1 MVVATYN
8 SCLQAALSIP
18 GYTESDA
25 TYSLGEKISALNIK
39 CLHVRMWERLI
50 EVSLLH
56 VQDYKDFTDRLI
68 FNLLT
73 LSLKII
79 IKLTVLPY
87 FGHL

>member
-25 TYSLGEKISALNIK
+25 TYSLGEKISALNIR

-56 VQDYKDFTDRLI
+56 VQDYKDLTALEPLYRSAAGSQFGSPE
-68 FNLLT
+68 NLL
-73 LSLKII
+73 
-79 IKLTVLPY
+79 
-87 FGHL
+87 